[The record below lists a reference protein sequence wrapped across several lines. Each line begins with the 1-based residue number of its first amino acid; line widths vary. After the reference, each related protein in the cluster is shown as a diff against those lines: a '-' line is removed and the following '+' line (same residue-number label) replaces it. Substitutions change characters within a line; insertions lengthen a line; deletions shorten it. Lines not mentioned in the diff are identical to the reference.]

1 MHVVFE
7 IKPAKNPYL
16 KIKPSSPSNGFNGKL
31 SETMPCT
38 KLRSFKAY
46 SNFPN
51 YMANTQSSKAK
62 LRSHSAPKQKPEVNN
77 SVYMVNR
84 KNELSKRKRKCLSNS
99 TNSVMNHQ
107 RCLGQNADD
116 VSAVLSL

>member
-1 MHVVFE
+1 MVLME
-7 IKPAKNPYL
+7 NSLKPCLVPNHC
-16 KIKPSSPSNGFNGKL
+16 KIIYNFFRNHNRGL
-31 SETMPCT
+31 L

-51 YMANTQSSKAK
+51 YMANTQSSKDK
-62 LRSHSAPKQKPEVNN
+62 LRSHSAPKQRPEVNN

>member
-1 MHVVFE
+1 
-7 IKPAKNPYL
+7 
-16 KIKPSSPSNGFNGKL
+16 
-31 SETMPCT
+31 
-38 KLRSFKAY
+38 
-46 SNFPN
+46 
-51 YMANTQSSKAK
+51 MANTQSSKDK
-62 LRSHSAPKQKPEVNN
+62 LRSHSAPKQRPEVNN

-116 VSAVLSL
+116 VSAVLSLWDCFGALIETAYDTSLSSIKLIL